1 MAQAKKL
8 QNFFNDF
15 LPQKYFDFR
24 RSAHE
29 LTSNQ
34 AVVAELLRICCEEDD
49 VKAIQM
55 AFERILGKPEKV
67 VVIKR
72 TLVKTIYPDAQTK
85 QFAPEVNDRVMDEFR
100 PAPVTENKVVIT
112 ADNAPGILL
121 MNMVDEIGEKERE
134 YSYTVLDKKDQ
145 HTVAEVMA
153 ANLYGIAMR
162 GSNLGA
168 IKLLFDYL
176 DGAVADVVRLEG
188 ENTIVLESWADV
200 APYEAIQGDDGVY
213 YVEQASVE

>member
-1 MAQAKKL
+1 MADTTKL
-8 QNFFNDF
+8 QNSFNDF

-24 RSAHE
+24 RNAES

-34 AVVAELLRICCEEDD
+34 AVVAELLRICCEESD
-49 VKAIQM
+49 VKAIEM

-67 VVIKR
+67 IVIKR
-72 TLVKTIYPDAQTK
+72 TLVRMVFPDARTRRLK
-85 QFAPEVNDRVMDEFR
+85 PTEVEESHDEFL
-100 PAPVTENKVVIT
+100 PPEITKNKVVID
-112 ADNAPGILL
+112 ASNAPGILL
-121 MNMVDEIGEKERE
+121 RKMLDEIGEKERS

-145 HTVAEVMA
+145 YTVAEVMT

-188 ENTIVLESWADV
+188 EDTILLENWADV
-200 APYEAIQGDDGVY
+200 APFEAVQGDDGVF
-213 YVEQASVE
+213 YVEQESVK

>member
-1 MAQAKKL
+1 MADTTKL
-8 QNFFNDF
+8 QNSFSDF

-24 RSAHE
+24 RGTE
-29 LTSNQ
+29 KLTSNQ
-34 AVVAELLRICCEEDD
+34 AVVHELLRICCEESD
-49 VKAIQM
+49 VKAIEM

-72 TLVKTIYPDAQTK
+72 TLVRTVFPDARAKALQPTE
-85 QFAPEVNDRVMDEFR
+85 AEVSHDEFLP
-100 PAPVTENKVVIT
+100 PAITENKVVID
-112 ADNAPGILL
+112 ASNAPGILL
-121 MNMVDEIGEKERE
+121 KQMVDEIGEKERS
-134 YSYTVLDKKDQ
+134 YSYAVLDKKDE

-188 ENTIVLESWADV
+188 EDTILLENWADV
-200 APYEAIQGDDGVY
+200 APFEAKQGDDGIF
-213 YVEQASVE
+213 YVEIESVK

>member
-8 QNFFNDF
+8 QNSFNDF

-24 RSAHE
+24 RNVHL

-34 AVVAELLRICCEEDD
+34 AVVAELLRICCEEEE

-67 VVIKR
+67 IVIKR
-72 TLVKTIYPDAQTK
+72 TLVRTIFPDARTK
-85 QFAPEVNDRVMDEFR
+85 QLKAEINDRVVDDFK
-100 PAPVTENKVVIT
+100 PATITENKVVVT
-112 ADNAPGILL
+112 EDNAPGILL
-121 MNMVDEIGEKERE
+121 RKMIDDIGVKDQD
-134 YSYTVLDKKDQ
+134 YVWKVLDAKDKY
-145 HTVAEVMA
+145 TVAEVMA

-162 GSNLGA
+162 GANLSA

-188 ENTIVLESWADV
+188 ENVIELESWADV
-200 APYEAIQGDDGVY
+200 APFEAIQGDDGVF
-213 YVEQASVE
+213 YVEQESIE